1 MISHLF
7 SELYNKFYT
16 SAGITPPDDLRKKYW
31 YTYPRTCAVLG
42 IAGDT
47 KKKLDPSFVWGNMII
62 DYFLWIGKKL
72 FSWMEQN
79 NIFLLT
85 TKKRT
90 TPLNLISMMDDSPQ
104 VFYYNKN
111 ELSEEFKNLSISNK
125 NNILSDEI
133 ITGFTKYLIENKI
146 TRIAIDLEISRKSR
160 DIRRLICKL
169 ENNGWYIT
177 GGASIPISKVTSK
190 NVIILSYTM

>member
-7 SELYNKFYT
+7 SKLYNKFYT
-16 SAGITPPDDLRKKYW
+16 SAGATPDDLRKKYW

-42 IAGDT
+42 IVGAT
-47 KKKLDPSFVWGNMII
+47 KKRIDPSFVWGNMII

-90 TPLNLISMMDDSPQ
+90 TPLNLISMMDDLPQ

-111 ELSEEFKNLSISNK
+111 ELSEEFKNLSTSNK
-125 NNILSDEI
+125 NNILSNEI

-160 DIRRLICKL
+160 DIRRLVSKL
-169 ENNGWYIT
+169 ENNGWTIT

-190 NVIILSYTM
+190 NVIILSYTK